1 MKFILSFTPPGRGSA
16 NMKTLVECCI
26 FCILAMPIAAS
37 SSPPHYSHGY
47 YQAPVYYPPAQIYN
61 NNTTVF
67 QPYAI
72 PLNTISYQQPTAVI
86 SGSVAYQQSVTT
98 TATAGSAL
106 GVQSSVQGLLGA
118 ELAMQQHQ
126 TQQDKQDVIIA
137 LLQQIAG
144 GKQQALQGP
153 AEPYIED
160 YRQQCMGCHKGATAQ
175 KGFQLFDQQGRFSA
189 RPEDSGKIIYRLC
202 TDNPKLKMPP
212 EQALDPKVKDRMIAG
227 LITVKTPDPKL
238 AKKEDGF

>member
-1 MKFILSFTPPGRGSA
+1 MKQ
-16 NMKTLVECCI
+16 TLVECCI
-26 FCILAMPIAAS
+26 FCILAMPTAAS
-37 SSPPHYSHGY
+37 SSPPYYSHAYQPAY
-47 YQAPVYYPPAQIYN
+47 YQPAQIYN
-61 NNTTVF
+61 NTTILQ
-67 QPYAI
+67 QPYAV
-72 PLNTISYQQPTAVI
+72 PLYTIGYQQPTAVV

-118 ELAMQQHQ
+118 ELAMQQ
-126 TQQDKQDVIIA
+126 QQVQESKLDR
-137 LLQQIAG
+137 LLGLMEAIVS

-153 AEPYIED
+153 AEPFIED

-175 KGFQLFDQQGRFSA
+175 KGFQLFDQQGKFSA

-212 EQALDPKVKDRMIAG
+212 EQALDPKAKDRMIAG
-227 LITVKTPDPKL
+227 LITIKAPV